1 MLCTLLGGILSLT
14 FSLAHILLFVPTIP
28 SLPISERGKFVKSGV
43 TTTQRVYVF
52 WQKWNE
58 MQHFLKSQLFPTC
71 FIRVKHAKWACNI
84 LTFVPCGIWGH
95 KCPAC
100 HNTHLHSACKTGP
113 SPGELT
119 SLIRNSGW
127 PGDRLPNV
135 TELISPALLHIG
147 LDLLHPPTSLQVSKP
162 LHPCPNRWQTIQ
174 CHSPRDGNKAAKE
187 LSQAGRQRGEPWRSP
202 LEILKLGIRTTWIWI
217 LALTLI
223 HYKTLDKLLNN
234 SEPQF
239 PSLEKGIMPGN
250 AYYTAVVM
258 IKWYT

>member
-1 MLCTLLGGILSLT
+1 MESTWIFKNHKFSESLSHLVEK
-14 FSLAHILLFVPTIP
+14 SLFFFTVDQQSSQQVSFYCCWWLF
-28 SLPISERGKFVKSGV
+28 
-43 TTTQRVYVF
+43 
-52 WQKWNE
+52 
-58 MQHFLKSQLFPTC
+58 
-71 FIRVKHAKWACNI
+71 AC
-84 LTFVPCGIWGH
+84 LSTP
-95 KCPAC
+95 
-100 HNTHLHSACKTGP
+100 
-113 SPGELT
+113 
-119 SLIRNSGW
+119 
-127 PGDRLPNV
+127 LPNV